1 MKEIV
6 TTNYF
11 WGQDVEMS
19 QFYRVPKA
27 LYTGEY
33 FRGISFEAKAIY
45 GMMIDRVSLSIKNGW
60 LDEDGKT
67 YIHYS
72 VADIMADT
80 GCGKNKV
87 LKCLKEL
94 EEDAIDGIDEY
105 QAYSEIIRENIDMD
119 SLVQRYPYEQKDVQ
133 EIYDLIVETVVSK
146 GGSMTISGQQYP
158 REVVKSRFLK
168 LNMSHVEY
176 VMECLRK
183 NTTKV
188 YNIKAYLLAAL
199 FNAGTTM
206 SNYYRAE
213 VNHDMPQFA
222 G

>member
-1 MKEIV
+1 MQIIINRFRLWRLKDFLEWNRGGIV

-27 LYTGEY
+27 LLYT
-33 FRGISFEAKAIY
+33 
-45 GMMIDRVSLSIKNGW
+45 VKNGW
-60 LDEDGKT
+60 IDEDGKT
-67 YIHYS
+67 YIRYS

-80 GCGKNKV
+80 GCGKNKI

-94 EEDAIDGIDEY
+94 EED
-105 QAYSEIIRENIDMD
+105 
-119 SLVQRYPYEQKDVQ
+119 VQ
-133 EIYDLIVETVVSK
+133 EIYDLIVVTVVGK
-146 GGSMTISGQQYP
+146 GGSMTISGQRCP
-158 REVVKSRFLK
+158 RELVKSRFLK
-168 LNMSHVEY
+168 LNVSHIEY

-199 FNAGTTM
+199 FNAGATM

>member
-19 QFYRVPKA
+19 KFYRVPKA

-80 GCGKNKV
+80 GCGKNKI

-94 EEDAIDGIDEY
+94 EE
-105 QAYSEIIRENIDMD
+105 
-119 SLVQRYPYEQKDVQ
+119 DVQ
-133 EIYDLIVETVVSK
+133 EIYDLIVETVVGK

-158 REVVKSRFLK
+158 RELVKSRFLK

-183 NTTKV
+183 NTTKI

>member
-80 GCGKNKV
+80 GCGKNTI

-94 EEDAIDGIDEY
+94 EGMEYFQNPNGSLFKLTEEEFDQIIGLERLKAIHV
-105 QAYSEIIRENIDMD
+105 ND
-119 SLVQRYPYEQKDVQ
+119 SKNPFGSHKD
-133 EIYDLIVETVVSK
+133 
-146 GGSMTISGQQYP
+146 
-158 REVVKSRFLK
+158 R
-168 LNMSHVEY
+168 H
-176 VMECLRK
+176 ECLGEG
-183 NTTKV
+183 
-188 YNIKAYLLAAL
+188 YLGLET
-199 FNAGTTM
+199 F
-206 SNYYRAE
+206 RRI
-213 VNHDMPQFA
+213 VNHPLLKDKPMILETPNELPGYQREIA
-222 G
+222 LLRQMEA

>member
-33 FRGISFEAKAIY
+33 FRGISFESKAIY

-72 VADIMADT
+72 VADIMFDT

-94 EEDAIDGIDEY
+94 EEDVCLIERKKQGQGRPDMIYVKNFAVEEVEEAAEKVSEVCNVNPNNTENNNTNINYINPILSIYTEDAIDRWM
-105 QAYSEIIRENIDMD
+105 ST
-119 SLVQRYPYEQKDVQ
+119 K
-133 EIYDLIVETVVSK
+133 LILKSSRRISIWIHWCNVIPMSK
-146 GGSMTISGQQYP
+146 RMC
-158 REVVKSRFLK
+158 RRF
-168 LNMSHVEY
+168 MS
-176 VMECLRK
+176 
-183 NTTKV
+183 
-188 YNIKAYLLAAL
+188 
-199 FNAGTTM
+199 
-206 SNYYRAE
+206 
-213 VNHDMPQFA
+213 
-222 G
+222 

>member
-80 GCGKNKV
+80 GCGKNKI

-94 EEDAIDGIDEY
+94 EEDVRLIERKKQGQGRPDMIYVKNFAIEEIEEAVEKVSEICNVNLKEFTTQTSRSPECKPLEVYDVNPNNTENNNTNINYINPILSIYTEDAIDGWD
-105 QAYSEIIRENIDMD
+105 
-119 SLVQRYPYEQKDVQ
+119 
-133 EIYDLIVETVVSK
+133 
-146 GGSMTISGQQYP
+146 G
-158 REVVKSRFLK
+158 
-168 LNMSHVEY
+168 
-176 VMECLRK
+176 
-183 NTTKV
+183 
-188 YNIKAYLLAAL
+188 
-199 FNAGTTM
+199 
-206 SNYYRAE
+206 
-213 VNHDMPQFA
+213 
-222 G
+222 